1 MKLVRN
7 TIKNGFAPVEFCMS
21 GRVVMPTYDYE
32 CRSCGEVFEKFH
44 SMTSRPR
51 VKCPECG
58 GGSKKMLGAGAGII
72 FKGSGFYETDYRRK
86 NMSKPEDKSSASDA
100 KQSSDASGTNGGSKD
115 SSSASDKSSG
125 SKKGLMGDSGA
136 RGK

>member
-1 MKLVRN
+1 
-7 TIKNGFAPVEFCMS
+7 
-21 GRVVMPTYDYE
+21 MPTYDYE
-32 CRSCGEVFEKFH
+32 CQSCGEVFEKFH

-58 GGSKKMLGAGAGII
+58 GRSKKMIGSGAGII

-86 NMSKPEDKSSASDA
+86 NANGSEGKDSEAAAKKSSEASD
-100 KQSSDASGTNGGSKD
+100 TNGGSKD

-125 SKKGLMGDSGA
+125 SKTD
-136 RGK
+136 

>member
-7 TIKNGFAPVEFCMS
+7 TMDNGFAPGHFCLF

-58 GGSKKMLGAGAGII
+58 GRSKKMIGAGAGII

-86 NMSKPEDKSSASDA
+86 KTSKPEGKDGEAAGKESSE
-100 KQSSDASGTNGGSKD
+100 ASGTNGGSKD

-125 SKKGLMGDSGA
+125 STTD
-136 RGK
+136 